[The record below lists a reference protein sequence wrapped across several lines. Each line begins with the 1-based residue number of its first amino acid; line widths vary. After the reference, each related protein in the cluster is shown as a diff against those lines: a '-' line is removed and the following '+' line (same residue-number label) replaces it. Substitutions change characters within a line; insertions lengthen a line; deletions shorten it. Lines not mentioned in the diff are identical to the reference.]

1 MALSLATGTGDPA
14 QDSLAAAA
22 DSLQAGDST
31 AVADSLAGEHL
42 TPIVLQDNLVIG
54 EKPAAPDNGLSWVY
68 LGMGVI
74 FCLVA
79 FQIRNSGRYFRSLI
93 NDIHDTR
100 ERHNVFDDTVR
111 ETWFLIILNVT
122 WCVSMGVLTWCSFPA
137 THYPAEYSLGIPDR
151 PAAGIGLAAA
161 VWLLYDILMMAVY
174 WLVGNVFT
182 DSRKTEMWV
191 RGAAATN
198 GAEAFLLFPFAL
210 LALTQ
215 PEWNPGVLILAGIV
229 FILGKFLFI
238 FKGFRIFFNQFSS
251 WLLFLYYLCSLE
263 IIPLLLTYGL
273 TLTLCSM
280 WL

>member
-1 MALSLATGTGDPA
+1 MALSQATGTGVPA
-14 QDSLAAAA
+14 QDSLTIAA

-31 AVADSLAGEHL
+31 AMADRLAGEHL

-54 EKPAAPDNGLSWVY
+54 EKPAAPDTGLSWVY

-79 FQIRNSGRYFRSLI
+79 FQIRNSGRYFHSLI
-93 NDIHDTR
+93 NDIRDTR
-100 ERHNVFDDTVR
+100 ERHNVFDDTVK
-111 ETWFLIILNVT
+111 ETWFLIVLNVT
-122 WCVSMGVLTWCSFPA
+122 WCASMGVLTWCSFPA
-137 THYPAEYSLGIPDR
+137 THYPAEYSFSIPDR
-151 PAAGIGLAAA
+151 PAAGIGLAAG
-161 VWLLYDILMMAVY
+161 VWLLYDIVMMAVY

-182 DSRKTEMWV
+182 DARKTGMWV

-198 GAEAFLLFPFAL
+198 GTEAFLLFPLAL

-215 PEWNPGVLILAGIV
+215 PEWNTGVLILAGIV

-263 IIPLLLTYGL
+263 IVPLILVYFGTVA
-273 TLTLCSM
+273 LCIM
-280 WL
+280 LP

>member
-1 MALSLATGTGDPA
+1 MALSQATGTGVPA

-79 FQIRNSGRYFRSLI
+79 FQIRNSGRYFHSLI
-93 NDIHDTR
+93 NDIRDTR
-100 ERHNVFDDTVR
+100 ERHNVFDDTVK
-111 ETWFLIILNVT
+111 ETWFLIVLNVT
-122 WCVSMGVLTWCSFPA
+122 WCASMGVLTWCSFPA
-137 THYPAEYSLGIPDR
+137 THYPAEYSFSIPDR
-151 PAAGIGLAAA
+151 PAAGIGLAAG
-161 VWLLYDILMMAVY
+161 VWLLYDIVMMAVY

-182 DSRKTEMWV
+182 DARKTGMWV

-198 GAEAFLLFPFAL
+198 GTEAFLLFPLAL

-215 PEWNPGVLILAGIV
+215 PEWNTGVLILAGIV

>member
-1 MALSLATGTGDPA
+1 
-14 QDSLAAAA
+14 
-22 DSLQAGDST
+22 
-31 AVADSLAGEHL
+31 
-42 TPIVLQDNLVIG
+42 
-54 EKPAAPDNGLSWVY
+54 
-68 LGMGVI
+68 
-74 FCLVA
+74 
-79 FQIRNSGRYFRSLI
+79 
-93 NDIHDTR
+93 
-100 ERHNVFDDTVR
+100 
-111 ETWFLIILNVT
+111 
-122 WCVSMGVLTWCSFPA
+122 
-137 THYPAEYSLGIPDR
+137 
-151 PAAGIGLAAA
+151 
-161 VWLLYDILMMAVY
+161 
-174 WLVGNVFT
+174 
-182 DSRKTEMWV
+182 MWV

>member
-1 MALSLATGTGDPA
+1 MALSQATGTGVPA
-14 QDSLAAAA
+14 QDSLTIAA

-31 AVADSLAGEHL
+31 AMADSLAGEHL

-54 EKPAAPDNGLSWVY
+54 EKPAAPDTGLSWVY

-79 FQIRNSGRYFRSLI
+79 FQIRNSGRYFHSLI
-93 NDIHDTR
+93 NDIRDTR
-100 ERHNVFDDTVR
+100 ERHNVFDDTVK
-111 ETWFLIILNVT
+111 ETWFLIVLNVT
-122 WCVSMGVLTWCSFPA
+122 WCASMGVLTWCSFPA
-137 THYPAEYSLGIPDR
+137 THYPAKYSFSIPGR
-151 PAAGIGLAAA
+151 PAAGIGLAAG
-161 VWLLYDILMMAVY
+161 VWLLYDIVMMAVY

-182 DSRKTEMWV
+182 DARKTGMWV

-198 GAEAFLLFPFAL
+198 GTEAFLLFPLAL

-215 PEWNPGVLILAGIV
+215 PEWNTGVLILAGIV

>member
-1 MALSLATGTGDPA
+1 
-14 QDSLAAAA
+14 
-22 DSLQAGDST
+22 
-31 AVADSLAGEHL
+31 
-42 TPIVLQDNLVIG
+42 
-54 EKPAAPDNGLSWVY
+54 
-68 LGMGVI
+68 
-74 FCLVA
+74 
-79 FQIRNSGRYFRSLI
+79 
-93 NDIHDTR
+93 
-100 ERHNVFDDTVR
+100 
-111 ETWFLIILNVT
+111 
-122 WCVSMGVLTWCSFPA
+122 
-137 THYPAEYSLGIPDR
+137 
-151 PAAGIGLAAA
+151 
-161 VWLLYDILMMAVY
+161 MAVY

-182 DSRKTEMWV
+182 DARKTEMWV

-198 GAEAFLLFPFAL
+198 GAEAFLLFPLAL

>member
-1 MALSLATGTGDPA
+1 MALSQATGTGVPA
-14 QDSLAAAA
+14 QDSLTIAA

-31 AVADSLAGEHL
+31 AMADSLAGEHL

-54 EKPAAPDNGLSWVY
+54 EKPAAPDTGLSWVY

-79 FQIRNSGRYFRSLI
+79 FQIRNSGRYFHSLI
-93 NDIHDTR
+93 NDIRDTR
-100 ERHNVFDDTVR
+100 ERHNVFDDTVK
-111 ETWFLIILNVT
+111 ETWFLIVLNVT
-122 WCVSMGVLTWCSFPA
+122 WCASMGVLTWCSFPA
-137 THYPAEYSLGIPDR
+137 THYPAEYSFSIPDR
-151 PAAGIGLAAA
+151 PAAGIGLAAG
-161 VWLLYDILMMAVY
+161 VWLLYDIVMMAVY

-182 DSRKTEMWV
+182 DARKTGMWV

-198 GAEAFLLFPFAL
+198 GTEAFLLFPLAL

-215 PEWNPGVLILAGIV
+215 PEWNTGVLILAGIV